1 MLRDTDEKEKV
12 LKVLQSLL
20 ILHDT
25 GKQLNQPPPMSN
37 FDLDDEINIFLSLV
51 KLNLP
56 IFCEM

>member
-37 FDLDDEINIFLSLV
+37 FEV
-51 KLNLP
+51 KAKSTFFSVWLN
-56 IFCEM
+56 